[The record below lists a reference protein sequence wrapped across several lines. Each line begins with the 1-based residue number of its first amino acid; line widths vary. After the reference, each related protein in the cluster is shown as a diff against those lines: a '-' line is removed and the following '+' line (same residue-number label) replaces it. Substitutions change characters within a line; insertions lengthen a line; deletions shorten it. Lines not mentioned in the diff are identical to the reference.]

1 MQHHLYICLVWI
13 HILCAMLWV
22 GGMLFMTLMLIPA
35 LRGLKDPQLMRSLMQ
50 SVGKLYHRWGWGSL
64 IVLFITGFMLLDYRG
79 ISHTQLASSEFWQS
93 PFGTT
98 LAWKLSFFVLVA
110 VFSVIHDVSAI
121 KSSKREN
128 PTPEHRSKDRKLAS
142 WLGRVT
148 LLCSL
153 AIVVLGI
160 MLVRGNPWL

>member
-1 MQHHLYICLVWI
+1 MQHHLYICTVLI

-35 LRGLKDPQLMRSLMQ
+35 LRSLKNPELMRSLMQ

-64 IVLFITGFMLLDYRG
+64 IVLFITGLGLLHLRG
-79 ISHTQLASSEFWQS
+79 ISHSQLASPAFWQS
-93 PFGTT
+93 PFGIT
-98 LAWKLSFFVLVA
+98 LGWKLSFFVSV
-110 VFSVIHDVSAI
+110 VIFSIIHDVSAI
-121 KSSKREN
+121 KAAKREN
-128 PTPEHRSKDRKLAS
+128 PTPEQRSKDRKVAS
-142 WLGRVT
+142 WLGRIT
-148 LLCSL
+148 LLFSL